1 MRSIVRL
8 LRSMFEE
15 IKAEAANAI
24 ESAVKVIRTEKLQ
37 KVLTVLYVIVIL
49 YITVFSRTPGS
60 ERIFKGLF
68 WEYRNG
74 MWKSILL
81 NIILFLPLG
90 YLLGCKKKIIIGL
103 FLSVIIEV
111 VQYIGMLGFCELDD
125 VLNNTVG
132 TVLGYFVGRMVKKD
146 HNRQNDC

>member
-1 MRSIVRL
+1 MRL

>member
-1 MRSIVRL
+1 MRR
-8 LRSMFEE
+8 
-15 IKAEAANAI
+15 IKAKAADVVKRVA
-24 ESAVKVIRTEKLQ
+24 KVIRTEKLQ